1 MNTLIDIKYI
11 VIDIDPAKLNT
22 KLKTATLLGFKNLLK
37 ILAIM
42 MFMIKHAHYLCQRYL
57 WNLQERIWLYYQ
69 SLIQR

>member
-42 MFMIKHAHYLCQRYL
+42 MFMIKHAHYFFSDIYETYRNEYDYIT
-57 WNLQERIWLYYQ
+57 RV
-69 SLIQR
+69 

>member
-1 MNTLIDIKYI
+1 MKTLIDIKYI

-22 KLKTATLLGFKNLLK
+22 KLKTAALLGFKNLLK
-37 ILAIM
+37 ILASM